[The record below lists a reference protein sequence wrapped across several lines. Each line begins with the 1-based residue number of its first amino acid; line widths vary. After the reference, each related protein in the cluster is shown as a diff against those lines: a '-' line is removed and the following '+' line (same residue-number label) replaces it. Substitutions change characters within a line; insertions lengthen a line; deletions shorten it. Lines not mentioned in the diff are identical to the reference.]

1 LELVESVLR
10 ASDRAHGQVG
20 PLARSWPSG
29 SMILWVA
36 LLLAAYLL
44 FYL

>member
-1 LELVESVLR
+1 VSSVLK
-10 ASDRAHGQVG
+10 AADRWHGSMG

-29 SMILWVA
+29 SMVMWVA
-36 LLLAAYLL
+36 VLLAAYLL